1 MKKQLFILCLAAVAS
16 GAMAQKPTIHLG
28 DEDLTID
35 TIFHA
40 PVGPGT
46 TQTQLHLT
54 GRYPLDVFYLT
65 VDRTTPGV
73 SFHTVCPGGH
83 SYGTSTTS
91 GMARNNST
99 DTRLFFAGTNGDF
112 YYTSG
117 KSTDGVSIVGTPTYS
132 AAVDGE
138 TYKSSNSGYQF
149 NIDAD
154 NIARICRLSW
164 HNGTVTNEQG
174 QSVPLRAVNTD
185 AYNNAVTLYNHRG
198 WTSPCQGGYA
208 GACAEVAVRLV
219 DNTSFQTSGPAVV
232 EVTTAP
238 SSTGDLRIPDGDDAA
253 VLLARG
259 SAVDFINALQVG
271 QRLTINQTIQ
281 TPEGET
287 IIPMQIVSGNPKNVG
302 GGVNLQS
309 EAERGDASD
318 RHPRT
323 GIGFSQDGNTIIM
336 MVVDGR
342 GPSKGVTTG
351 MLGDLMLRAGAYEAV
366 NLDGGGS
373 STLYTAALGVRNRTS
388 DGPERAVGNAIFA
401 VYEGNVS
408 DQTVARLE
416 FADWRFDSPAM
427 GLYTPRIFA
436 FNAAGVLIDND
447 FRNYTLTCT
456 PTLGEIINQGKTLYV
471 DGTTHGTLTVSTEGA
486 AGATIPVYLTPTPAT
501 TVREKVILDGVTTYT
516 VELEAEVR
524 GIKVPVNPIAYTWE
538 SSDVAVATI
547 DAEGVVTPVDNGTCT
562 ITGSR
567 GQETLSLTIVVERAP
582 GQAVP
587 LETDAQAWSVKKT
600 GISELTVSPFEKGF
614 VLDYTM
620 GSNPRNPK
628 ITLNNDKVLYGRP
641 DGLRI
646 TMQNATVLPS
656 QVSVA
661 FKFAKDSQ
669 ATIVPQTE
677 FNSESPTSWTI
688 NFADH
693 ADLAD
698 FSCWPI
704 SMSFISVAVNDGK
717 KATGHIEFPTVEL
730 LYTRDNSGIGNIS
743 IKSIPAGPDAWFT
756 VEGVALPDAPATP
769 GLYIHRT
776 PAGTAKVIIR

>member
-1 MKKQLFILCLAAVAS
+1 MAT
-16 GAMAQKPTIHLG
+16 GAMAEKPTIHLG

-54 GRYPLDVFYLT
+54 GTYPLDVFYLT

-91 GMARNNST
+91 GMASNNST
-99 DTRLFFAGTNGDF
+99 DTRLYFAGTNGDF

-117 KSTDGVSIVGTPTYS
+117 RSTDGVSIVGTPTYS

-138 TYKSSNSGYQF
+138 TYKSSGSGYQF
-149 NIDAD
+149 SIDAE

-164 HNGTVTNEQG
+164 HNGTVTNELG

-185 AYNNAVTLYNHRG
+185 AANNAVTLYNHRG

-208 GACAEVAVRLV
+208 DNCAEVAVRLV
-219 DNTSFQTSGPAVV
+219 EGSTFNVAGQTIV
-232 EVTTAP
+232 EVTSTPTA
-238 SSTGDLRIPDGDDAA
+238 TGDLRIPEGDDAA
-253 VLLARG
+253 VLMARG
-259 SAVDFINALQVG
+259 SAMDFINSLQVG
-271 QRLTINQTIQ
+271 QRLTLNQNIQ
-281 TPEGET
+281 TSEGQN
-287 IIPMQIVSGNPKNVG
+287 IVPMQIVSGNPKNVG
-302 GGVNLQS
+302 GGVNLRS

-401 VYEGNVS
+401 VYDGDVT
-408 DQTVARLE
+408 DQRVARLE
-416 FADWRFDSPAM
+416 FADWRFDSPSM
-427 GLYTPRIFA
+427 GVYTPRIFA
-436 FNAAGVLIDND
+436 FNAGGVLINND
-447 FRNYTLTCT
+447 FRDYTLTCT
-456 PTLGEIINQGKTLYV
+456 PTLGQIISDGKTLYV
-471 DGTTHGTLTVSTEGA
+471 NGTTHGVLTVSAEGA
-486 AGATIPVYLTPTPAT
+486 QSASIPVYLTPTPTVA
-501 TVREKVILDGVTTYT
+501 VRESVLLDGVTTYT

-524 GIKVPVNPIAYTWE
+524 GIKVPVNPVAYTWE

-547 DAEGVVTPVDNGTCT
+547 NAEGVVTPVDNGTCT
-562 ITGSR
+562 ITGTR
-567 GQETLSLTIVVERAP
+567 GQETVSLTIVVQRAP
-582 GQAVP
+582 GQTMP
-587 LETDAQAWSVKKT
+587 LESNAEAWTVKKT
-600 GISELTVSPFEKGF
+600 GVSTVTVNPFENGF

-620 GSNPRNPK
+620 NSNPRSPK
-628 ITLNNDKVLYGRP
+628 ITLNNDKLFYGRP
-641 DGLRI
+641 DALRI

-669 ATIVPQTE
+669 ATVVAQTE
-677 FNSESPTSWTI
+677 FNAEGPTSWTI
-688 NFADH
+688 NFADY
-693 ADLAD
+693 ADLND
-698 FSCWPI
+698 VLNWPMA
-704 SMSFISVAVNDGK
+704 MSFISVALKDGK
-717 KATGHIEFPTVEL
+717 SQTGHIEFPTVEL
-730 LYTRDNSGIGNIS
+730 VYIRDNSSVGNIT
-743 IKSIPAGPDAWFT
+743 IDAIPAGPEAWFT
-756 VEGVALPDAPATP
+756 VEGVALPAAPTSA

-776 PAGTAKVIIR
+776 PNGTAKVIVR